1 MKKLECALWRRKN
14 LNVNMEEKNFN
25 VPSEKSWILKKK
37 TGMRTW
43 IKTWMCP
50 RKNLE
55 CTLGEKTWMSPCK
68 MDYLSAFL
76 MKKLECE
83 PGKKTFLCTR
93 KNLECALRR
102 NFWRKKLECAL
113 EEKTWMSPW
122 KRAYLSAFWRKK
134 LECALWR
141 KKLVNLEKT
150 CEPGKKTWMCPCKNL
165 ECALRKKA
173 KIGEKIRECAMEKDP
188 KVYLTRK
195 LKWANIKIF
204 KVPLIKSW
212 IYCLT
217 SWL

>member
-14 LNVNMEEKNFN
+14 LNVNMEKKNFN

-150 CEPGKKTWMCPCKNL
+150 CEPGKKL
-165 ECALRKKA
+165 ECALA
-173 KIGEKIRECAMEKDP
+173 KI
-188 KVYLTRK
+188 L
-195 LKWANIKIF
+195 N
-204 KVPLIKSW
+204 VPLERKQKLEKKYVNVPWRKTPKYI
-212 IYCLT
+212 
-217 SWL
+217 